1 MLEGDDVNYC
11 RYCNRYER
19 PPWINCDRESQE
31 MMTILLKK
39 TKGANKVDIQSAHF
53 VWTEPHSKR
62 FKLKIIYNRDVNET
76 MKI

>member
-1 MLEGDDVNYC
+1 
-11 RYCNRYER
+11 
-19 PPWINCDRESQE
+19 